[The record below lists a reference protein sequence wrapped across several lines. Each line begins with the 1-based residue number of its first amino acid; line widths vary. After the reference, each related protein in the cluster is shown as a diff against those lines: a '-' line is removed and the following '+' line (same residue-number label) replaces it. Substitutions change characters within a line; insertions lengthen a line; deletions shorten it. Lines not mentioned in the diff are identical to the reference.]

1 MTATE
6 IPEVSVSES
15 AGARYDSAIL
25 IDDNRLELMLN
36 RSLLQRN
43 HFAQH
48 LLAFMN
54 PQNALEFLND
64 AAGKHIYDDSDKP
77 IVIFLDLYM
86 PEMTGFE
93 FLDAFEQLD
102 ESFKSKF
109 KIYLLSNCTN
119 PVELMKVKGCKSIY
133 GFIPKPLSGRLL
145 AA

>member
-1 MTATE
+1 MTVSNVPD
-6 IPEVSVSES
+6 ISVSTDGS
-15 AGARYDSAIL
+15 ARYDSAIL

-48 LLAFMN
+48 LLAFLN
-54 PQNALEFLND
+54 PQNALAFLND
-64 AAGKHIYDDSDKP
+64 AYGKHIYDDSDKP

-86 PEMTGFE
+86 PEMSGFE
-93 FLDAFEQLD
+93 FLDAFEKMDD
-102 ESFKSKF
+102 EFKSKF

-119 PVELMKVKGCKSIY
+119 PVELMKVRSCKSIY